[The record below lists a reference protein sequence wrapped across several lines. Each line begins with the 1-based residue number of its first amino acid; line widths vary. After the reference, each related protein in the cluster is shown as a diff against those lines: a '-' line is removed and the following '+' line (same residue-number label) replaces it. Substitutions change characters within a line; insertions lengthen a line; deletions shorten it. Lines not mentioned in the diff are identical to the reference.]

1 MISNA
6 EGHFV
11 TFLKGM
17 TKVFLGKYL
26 SLFENRVAIALQH
39 FKPTSHRGDVKAC
52 SEPSKVGRFK
62 TFCIGRYIIIQIWII
77 QNNRFRMM

>member
-17 TKVFLGKYL
+17 TKAFFGKYL

-39 FKPTSHRGDVKAC
+39 FKPTSQRGDVKTC

-62 TFCIGRYIIIQIWII
+62 TFHFGRYIIIQIWII
-77 QNNRFRMM
+77 QNNHFRMM